1 VSDQTLNV
9 PGLPYGLRKRLT
21 AVFLVIILA
30 FSVLNAFNLTWIG
43 LFYRQL
49 SFRLTRQANLQELI
63 SEIREQKTVILN
75 YSRSLNPEYLSKR
88 DTRKNRIQSL
98 LESELNAESLGFQT
112 RYRVGDIERMIMT
125 LDETEDRMIEDTEN
139 GLQTIYVKVMGDNLL
154 ELSDFI
160 IAELQ
165 LLTESYTREL
175 GVFYQEFS
183 RRMSRMTLLSLVLLF
198 LAMIA
203 AIYTARRF
211 LLSVSRP
218 IHLLAMKLVKF
229 GDGDMETRVGEI
241 GGKDEIAIL
250 GRSFDLM
257 ADRIRNLIR
266 DIRDK
271 ADLEIKLGEQ
281 LLASQEVERLLKEAE
296 LAHLHAQ
303 INPHFLFNTLNILG
317 SLSVLEKAP
326 RTGRTISDL
335 SELLRYSLRTGSGMV
350 TLKDEADIVRS
361 YMAIQTLRFDEKIR
375 YQEDIDPSLER
386 TEIPGMILQ
395 PLAENA
401 VKHGL
406 ELIERNGTVHLTIR
420 RSADNVEIIL
430 ADDGIGISDRALA
443 LLEEESIGTESLGIR
458 NVRRR
463 LQLHYGQDVLSVARR
478 EKGGTECG
486 IIIPLNEIG

>member
-1 VSDQTLNV
+1 VSD
-9 PGLPYGLRKRLT
+9 LPYGLRKRLT

-43 LFYRQL
+43 LFYREL
-49 SFRLTRQANLQELI
+49 SVRLTRQANLQELI
-63 SEIREQKTVILN
+63 SEIRDQKTVILN
-75 YSRSLNPEYLSKR
+75 YSRSLNPDYLSNR
-88 DTRKNRIQSL
+88 DTRKIQIESL
-98 LESELNAESLGFQT
+98 LESELNAAPLGFQT
-112 RYRVGDIERMIMT
+112 QYRVGDIERMINT
-125 LDETEDRMIEDTEN
+125 LDESENKMIKDAEN
-139 GLQTIYVKVMGDNLL
+139 GLQTIYVKVRGDNLL

-165 LLTESYTREL
+165 LLTESYTHEL
-175 GVFYQEFS
+175 GVFYRGFS
-183 RRMSRMTLLSLVLLF
+183 RRTSRMTILSLVLLF
-198 LAMIA
+198 FAMIT

-218 IHLLAMKLVKF
+218 IHLLAMKLVRF

-241 GGKDEIAIL
+241 GGKDEIAVL

-257 ADRIRNLIR
+257 ADRIISLIR

-271 ADLEIKLGEQ
+271 ADLEIKLSEQ
-281 LLASQEVERLLKEAE
+281 LLARKEVEGLLKEAE

-317 SLSVLEKAP
+317 SLSVLEQAP

-350 TLKDEADIVRS
+350 KLKDEADIVRS

-375 YQEDIDPSLER
+375 YQEDIDSSLER

-406 ELIERNGTVHLTIR
+406 ELLERNGTVQLTIQ
-420 RSADNVEIIL
+420 AVGNNVEIIL
-430 ADDGIGISDRALA
+430 SDDGIGISDRALA

-463 LQLHYGQDVLSVARR
+463 LQLHYGQDVLSVTRR
-478 EKGGTECG
+478 DKGGTECR
-486 IIIPLNEIG
+486 IIIPLKDIG

>member
-1 VSDQTLNV
+1 VND
-9 PGLPYGLRKRLT
+9 LPYGLRKRLT

-43 LFYRQL
+43 LFYREL
-49 SFRLTRQANLQELI
+49 SVRLTRQANLQELI
-63 SEIREQKTVILN
+63 SEIRDQKTVILN
-75 YSRSLNPEYLSKR
+75 YSRSLNPDYLSNR
-88 DTRKNRIQSL
+88 DTRKIRIEAL
-98 LESELNAESLGFQT
+98 LESELNAAPLGFQT
-112 RYRVGDIERMIMT
+112 QYRVGDIERMINT
-125 LDETEDRMIEDTEN
+125 LDETENNMIKDTEN
-139 GLQTIYVKVMGDNLL
+139 GLQTIYVKVRGDNLL

-165 LLTESYTREL
+165 LLTESYTHEL
-175 GVFYQEFS
+175 GVFYRGFS
-183 RRMSRMTLLSLVLLF
+183 RRTSRMTILSLVLLF
-198 LAMIA
+198 LAMIT

-218 IHLLAMKLVKF
+218 IHLLAMKLVRF

-241 GGKDEIAIL
+241 GGKDEIAVL

-257 ADRIRNLIR
+257 ADRIINLIR

-271 ADLEIKLGEQ
+271 ADLEIKLSEQ
-281 LLASQEVERLLKEAE
+281 QLARKEVEGLLKEAE

-317 SLSVLEKAP
+317 SLSVLEQAP

-350 TLKDEADIVRS
+350 KLKDEADIVRS

-375 YQEDIDPSLER
+375 YQEDIDSSLER

-406 ELIERNGTVHLTIR
+406 ELLERNGTVQLTIQ
-420 RSADNVEIIL
+420 AIGNNVEIIL

-463 LQLHYGQDVLSVARR
+463 LQLHYGQDVLSVTRR
-478 EKGGTECG
+478 DKGGTECR
-486 IIIPLNEIG
+486 IIIPLKDIG